1 MLIPAIGA
9 AAGLAGLA
17 AWAVRGKSSQLFAP
31 AVWRGP
37 RNAAGFA
44 LTFDDGPSESTPRL
58 LDLLA
63 RHNACATFFVCGA
76 NVRRLPEITRR
87 IATAGHEIA
96 CHGDAHPY
104 YHFRGAPFIR
114 EDIRRGV
121 ETIAQAT
128 GLAPRWFRPPYGIR
142 WFGMRPI
149 LSEWRLE
156 LAMWTVIGR
165 DWTLSGPK
173 IANLVRPRLRPG
185 SIVCL
190 HDGRVLAANPN
201 IDNTLEATDLILRNS
216 PPALTLS
223 RLFVSP

>member
-9 AAGLAGLA
+9 AAGVAGLA
-17 AWAVRGKSSQLFAP
+17 AWAVRGKSSQLLVP

-37 RNAAGFA
+37 RDAAGFA

-63 RHNACATFFVCGA
+63 RHHARATFFLCGA
-76 NVRRLPEITRR
+76 NVRRLPEIARG
-87 IATAGHEIA
+87 IAAAGHEIA

-104 YHFRGAPFIR
+104 YHFRRAAFIR

-121 ETIAQAT
+121 EAIADAT
-128 GLAPRWFRPPYGIR
+128 GIAPRWFRPPYGIR

-149 LSEWRLE
+149 LREWHLE

-173 IANLVRPRLRPG
+173 IANLVRPRLQPG
-185 SIVCL
+185 TIVCL
-190 HDGRVLAANPN
+190 HDGRVLVRNPN
-201 IDNTLEATDLILRNS
+201 IDNTLEATESILPNS